1 MNDLIR
7 TKFKKI
13 VELSQKDDLNYKS
26 NRGKTYDFSEKLI
39 AHYF

>member
-1 MNDLIR
+1 MKDLIR

-13 VELSQKDDLNYKS
+13 VELLQKDDLNYKS

-39 AHYF
+39 AYYF